1 MARTVLPAMAMALSA
16 AACASAPT
24 VEGGAALTAATG
36 QPAGLL
42 TTAVTPQDATAR
54 EAEKQVLQRFAATGA
69 PRYRLQIAFVAA
81 PAQTGVS
88 TVGAGTPLEQG
99 WVSSPD
105 QRRMRWRKPKE
116 TYVLTVVGLDA
127 ASGRTAFQ
135 ASATDRDSRDAAK
148 ALPRLVDALFPP
160 PARN

>member
-1 MARTVLPAMAMALSA
+1 MALALSV

-24 VEGGAALTAATG
+24 VQGGASLTSVAG

-42 TTAVTPQDATAR
+42 ATAVATKDATAQ
-54 EAEKQVLQRFAATGA
+54 EAERQVLQRFAATGA

-99 WVSSPD
+99 WISSPD
-105 QRRMRWRKPKE
+105 QRRMRWRKRAK

-127 ASGRTAFQ
+127 ASGKTAFQ
-135 ASATDRDSRDAAK
+135 ASATDHDSRDAAK

-160 PARN
+160 SARN